1 METNLYYHQERCR
14 EQLPNLFSQK
24 AQIGGDQESLGAA
37 ALSSRG
43 NKREH
48 FSQGNGPTCDQGAGG
63 GELKSIDVEIDLL
76 SAGGTA
82 IIGLRSSSRDV

>member
-1 METNLYYHQERCR
+1 MVVPANRLQRLRCRFTKIRETKRGIVWKPIYTIIKQRR

-48 FSQGNGPTCDQGAGG
+48 FSQANGPTCDHGQGGRT
-63 GELKSIDVEIDLL
+63 L
-76 SAGGTA
+76 
-82 IIGLRSSSRDV
+82 